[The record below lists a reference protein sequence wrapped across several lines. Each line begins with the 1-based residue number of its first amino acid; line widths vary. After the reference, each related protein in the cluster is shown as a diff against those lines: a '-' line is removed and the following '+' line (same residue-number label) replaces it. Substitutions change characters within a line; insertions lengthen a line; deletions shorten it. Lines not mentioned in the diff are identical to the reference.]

1 MIWLTCISPLDD
13 FTIDYLEEKRKVHWL
28 ITEPQNTAVKH
39 ANMTLEMSCLTMRI
53 IYGIVQSSGEVVYKQ
68 GIISGQGKQMSI
80 KTQQL

>member
-13 FTIDYLEEKRKVHWL
+13 FTIDYLEKRKVHWL

-39 ANMTLEMSCLTMRI
+39 ANTTLEMSCLTVRI
-53 IYGIVQSSGEVVYKQ
+53 IYDIVQSSGEVVYKQ
-68 GIISGQGKQMSI
+68 GIISGQSKQMSI